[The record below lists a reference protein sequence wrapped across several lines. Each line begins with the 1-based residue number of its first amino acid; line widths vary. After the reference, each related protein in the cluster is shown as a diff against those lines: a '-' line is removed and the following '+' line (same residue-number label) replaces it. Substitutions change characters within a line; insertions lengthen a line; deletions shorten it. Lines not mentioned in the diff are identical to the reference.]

1 MMSAD
6 VDLQVWLAAAGTL
19 KPGVVI
25 PYVQS
30 PTNTTL
36 QYKLTTTRSSPAG
49 TSTIQQGG
57 DIHLAANQPLAIAE
71 MSLQS
76 NADTHCS
83 IQLTFRNPEGEE
95 LLFTFSCP
103 N

>member
-1 MMSAD
+1 MNAD

-36 QYKLTTTRSSPAG
+36 KYKLTTTHSSPTG
-49 TSTIQQGG
+49 TSVIQQGG
-57 DIHLAANQPLAIAE
+57 DLQLNANQPKAITE

-76 NADTHCS
+76 NAVDSCN
-83 IQLTFRNPEGEE
+83 IQLHFENADGKQMLYSFR
-95 LLFTFSCP
+95 CP
-103 N
+103 D